1 MEQTDAKKQ
10 ITEQQKQLQ
19 LITQKSKP
27 IIKIHGSLGLDSDN
41 NRSLVFTRD
50 GYRKLVHSTPGYS
63 NFLKT
68 LLSTSTIL
76 YIGFSFSDGYLNE
89 LRGEVIS
96 MLYGESKDDIRK
108 RDEPIGYAIIND
120 KSEYEIEFFK
130 IHEGVQIMP
139 FSTYKFDSSG
149 DKQLDEKGYPVR
161 DFKGLDTYLG
171 KIRDMTSFSY
181 HIGKTTY
188 GKKVL
193 ILDYKPLE
201 KDDEISAPSPTKEVG
216 HVDKT
221 REKVIAARGDKTSSQ
236 ESPKT
241 NWKMVGGD
249 LVPLLT
255 KSVDSYIA
263 ATNPKEEKKES
274 VYHFGTVEECLA
286 ALKNTEDPQVQP
298 FDALITIFGES
309 QEADGKHLW
318 KTLVDGMRSLKPR
331 AQTPFLVYSSNW
343 NYTARR
349 KYCLSYGAYDCV
361 NRIEKL
367 ITALTKL
374 LEEPHTNLIDESKPP
389 YDYY

>member
-1 MEQTDAKKQ
+1 M
-10 ITEQQKQLQ
+10 
-19 LITQKSKP
+19 
-27 IIKIHGSLGLDSDN
+27 
-41 NRSLVFTRD
+41 
-50 GYRKLVHSTPGYS
+50 
-63 NFLKT
+63 
-68 LLSTSTIL
+68 IL
-76 YIGFSFSDGYLNE
+76 
-89 LRGEVIS
+89 
-96 MLYGESKDDIRK
+96 
-108 RDEPIGYAIIND
+108 
-120 KSEYEIEFFK
+120 
-130 IHEGVQIMP
+130 
-139 FSTYKFDSSG
+139 
-149 DKQLDEKGYPVR
+149 
-161 DFKGLDTYLG
+161 
-171 KIRDMTSFSY
+171 

-201 KDDEISAPSPTKEVG
+201 KDNEISAASKEGG

-221 REKVIAARGDKTSSQ
+221 REKVSIARGDKTSGI

-263 ATNPKEEKKES
+263 ATEVEKKES

-309 QEADGKHLW
+309 QEAGGKHLW

-349 KYCLSYGAYDCV
+349 KNCLSYGAYYCV

-374 LEEPHTNLIDESKPP
+374 LEPHTNLIDENKS